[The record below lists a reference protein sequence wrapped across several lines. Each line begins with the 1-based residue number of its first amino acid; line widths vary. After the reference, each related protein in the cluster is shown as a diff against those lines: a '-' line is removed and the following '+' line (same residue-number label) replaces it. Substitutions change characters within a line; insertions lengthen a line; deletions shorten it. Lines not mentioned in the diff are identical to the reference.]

1 MSLKTPRLAIVFC
14 ALLAVLGTAC
24 EQLENL
30 PKLTAADLREPN
42 LAQTSKIYDAD
53 GNLLKTL
60 HGIENRT
67 VIPLKKIPRK
77 MQRAVIAIEDER
89 FFEHDGVDY
98 QAIMRAAFA
107 NAASGSIQQGGSTIT
122 QQYVK
127 NAIISPG
134 ASADKTFERKVDEA
148 VLALQLEEEL
158 SKKEILSR
166 YLNTVYF
173 GNGAYGVQAAAR
185 TYFRHSAK
193 KLTLK
198 ESALLAGIIRSPETY
213 NPHQNREAA
222 LKRRGVVLDKMLE
235 LGWANEAKVAKI
247 AGKGMGIEELKEEGR
262 YPAPYFVDYVQRL
275 IKFDKE
281 RFPMLGETIE
291 EREQRL
297 FTGGLKIHTTV
308 DLGIQAAADAAV
320 NAYLTETTDP
330 YGSLVAIDPHTGH
343 VKAMVG
349 GRDFFSEKKTD
360 PYAKINLAIQHEPNL
375 GRVKDCGADEYEYRA
390 PGCGRQAGSAYKPF
404 ALVAALEEGISLS
417 DTYEADDCI
426 SFPEYNWHPCNYEEG
441 AFGETSLLKAT
452 AYSVNVVYAQVA
464 LEVGPEDVVR
474 KATQMGITT
483 PQDPYAS
490 AVLGTNEVNP
500 LNMTSAYGT
509 LATNGVHHPPVAITR
524 IEDANGKVI
533 YRDPKVKEKVI
544 LPAVAYITTTAL
556 EDVVEYGTGGNAE
569 LVGQYEAGKTGTA
582 QGYSDAW
589 FAGYTPNL
597 AAAVWVGH
605 PAGQISMESTR
616 IGPVFGGSWPALI
629 WQHFM
634 TAMSGTEYAGTTPF
648 PEPDVTLITL
658 EIDRDTGCLA
668 NDLTPDEDKEIAEFI
683 PGTEGDVVACRGE
696 RGETATVPDVV
707 EYEAPAALETLQ
719 SAGFEVAQ
727 EYEATSTYPPGRVIY
742 QDPEGGTEVA
752 KGTTV
757 TITVSTTSEGDG
769 TVPSLLGVPSESA
782 QDALVARGY
791 MPDVIEQAESSKG
804 QAKKNSGLVWKQDP
818 SSGTEA
824 EPGTTVTI
832 WVNP

>member
-1 MSLKTPRLAIVFC
+1 MSLKSPRRAIAFG
-14 ALLAVLGTAC
+14 ALLTVLTAGC
-24 EQLENL
+24 AQLENL
-30 PKLTAADLREPN
+30 PKLTAADLREPS
-42 LAQTSKIYDAD
+42 LAQTSKIFDAN
-53 GNLLKTL
+53 GTLLKTL
-60 HGIENRT
+60 HGVENRT
-67 VIPLKKIPRK
+67 VIPLRMIPRK

-89 FFEHDGVDY
+89 FYEHEGVDF
-98 QAIMRAAFA
+98 QAIVRAAFA

-134 ASADKTFERKVDEA
+134 ESAEKTFERKLEEA
-148 VLALQLEEEL
+148 VLARQLEEEL
-158 SKKEILSR
+158 SKKEILTR

-185 TYFRHSAK
+185 TYFRHSAE

-213 NPHQNREAA
+213 NPHQNKEAA
-222 LKRRGVVLDKMLE
+222 LKRRALVLDKMVE
-235 LGWANEAKVAKI
+235 LGWADEAQAAKA
-247 AGKGMGIEELKEEGR
+247 AGKGLEIEELKEEGR

-275 IKFDKE
+275 VKFDEE
-281 RFPMLGETIE
+281 RFPMLGDTIE

-297 FTGGLKIHTTV
+297 FTGGLKIYTTV
-308 DLGIQAAADAAV
+308 DLGMQAAADTAV
-320 NAYLTETTDP
+320 NTYLTESTDP
-330 YGSLVAIDPHTGH
+330 YASLVAIDPHTGH

-349 GRDFFSEKKTD
+349 GRDFFAPRKED
-360 PYAKINLAIQHEPNL
+360 PYAKLNLAIQHEPKL
-375 GRVKDCGADEYEYRA
+375 GRVKDCGAVEYEYRA

-441 AFGETSLLKAT
+441 AFGKTSLLKAT

-464 LEVGPEDVVR
+464 LEVGPEKVVE
-474 KATQMGITT
+474 KATDMGITT

-500 LNMTSAYGT
+500 LNMTSAYAT
-509 LATNGVHHPPVAITR
+509 LATNGVHHPPVAITK
-524 IEDANGKVI
+524 IEDADGEVI
-533 YRDPKVKEKVI
+533 YEDPEVKERV
-544 LPAVAYITTTAL
+544 LPAAVAYIATTAL

-597 AAAVWVGH
+597 SAAVWVGH
-605 PAGQISMESTR
+605 PRGQISMESSR
-616 IGPVFGGSWPALI
+616 IGPVFGGSWPAQI

-634 TAMSGTEYAGTTPF
+634 TAMSGTKYAGTTPF
-648 PEPDVTLITL
+648 EQPDVELITL

-668 NDLTPDEDKEIAEFI
+668 NELTPVEDIETKEYI
-683 PGTEGDVVACRGE
+683 PGTEDDVVACRGE
-696 RGETATVPDVV
+696 EGETATVPDVV
-707 EYEAPAALETLQ
+707 EFPAADALETLQ
-719 SAGFEVAQ
+719 DAGFEVAQ
-727 EYEATSTYPPGRVIY
+727 DYQATSTYPPGLVIY
-742 QDPEGGTEVA
+742 QDPDGGEEVA

-769 TVPSLLGVPSESA
+769 TIPSLLGVSSQSA

-791 MPDVIEQAESSKG
+791 IPDVIEQAESSKG

-818 SSGTEA
+818 ASGTEA